1 MQIINCCPQCGSN
14 LIHALH
20 GVIVTSTDIGWT
32 KLLTEHSCSS
42 FNYNIMHCASC
53 GLAFRDLRFSDS
65 DLKILYGNS
74 SSEEAMPLSH
84 YWGRS
89 QEISHWVSSKAD
101 INISDKR
108 ILDIGGGQGEI
119 SDWFVEVLNCKC
131 DVFDYGSSNK
141 SCKPGLNIVGE
152 IDSNIEYDLIMCNHV
167 LEHVNHPAEF
177 LKPFIAH
184 SNPNT
189 IFYFE
194 VPFEL
199 IHYYCFKSKGH
210 YEHINYFSISS
221 VYNLGLALGLNPLS
235 VELKLGYGSSIPVI
249 SAVFDLD
256 KSVQLNRK
264 SFSILKD
271 VLSPKSAWLL
281 VESKFR
287 QRFNLT
293 DLSHH
298 S

>member
-1 MQIINCCPQCGSN
+1 MQTINYCPQCGSS
-14 LIHALH
+14 LIRALYD
-20 GVIVTSTDIGWT
+20 VIVTPTDIGWA
-32 KLLTEHSCSS
+32 KLLEEHNCSS
-42 FNYNIMHCASC
+42 FNYNIMHCSSC
-53 GLAFRDLRFSDS
+53 GLVFRDLRFSDS
-65 DLKILYGNS
+65 DLNILYGNNL
-74 SSEEAMPLSH
+74 SEKMRPLSH

-89 QEISHWVSSKAD
+89 QEICDWIFSRVG
-101 INISDKR
+101 INISGIR

-131 DVFDYGSSNK
+131 DVFDYGSSNN
-141 SCKPGLNIVGE
+141 SYKPGLNIVGE
-152 IDSNIEYDLIMCNHV
+152 IDPGVEYDLIMCNHV

-177 LKPFIAH
+177 LKPFITH

-221 VYNLGLALGLNPLS
+221 VHNLGFALGLNPLS

-249 SAVFDLD
+249 SAVFNLN
-256 KSVQLNRK
+256 KSLLLNRK
-264 SFSILKD
+264 NFTILKD

-281 VESKFR
+281 MESKFR